1 MKASDNL
8 TTRETLCNYSYKSN
22 GLSITVLNSRN
33 LYCRL
38 EALCMS
44 IAKIAKR
51 AGGVDMNIIEN
62 CSSLKAI
69 TRAACQMCLREWD
82 EVWTMDDDKEARK
95 HLAYYIA
102 EFAFNC

>member
-1 MKASDNL
+1 MKQSANL
-8 TTRETLCNYSYKSN
+8 TTRETLSNYAYSSN
-22 GLSITVLNSRN
+22 GLSITVLNSRD

-44 IAKIAKR
+44 VAKIAKK
-51 AGGVDMNIIEN
+51 AGGLDMAIIEN
-62 CSSLKAI
+62 CSSLKSI
-69 TRAACQMCLREWD
+69 TRAARQMCLKEWD
-82 EVWTMDDDKEARK
+82 EVWTMEDDRNTRK

>member
-1 MKASDNL
+1 MKQSNNL
-8 TTRETLCNYSYKSN
+8 TTRETLCNYSYNSN
-22 GLSITVLNSRN
+22 GLSITVLFSRD

-38 EALCMS
+38 EALCIS

-51 AGGVDMNIIEN
+51 AGGLDMSIIEN

-69 TRAACQMCLREWD
+69 TRAARQMCLKEWN
-82 EVWTMDDDKEARK
+82 EVWTMEDDREARK

-102 EFAFNC
+102 EFAFYC

>member
-1 MKASDNL
+1 MKKSDNL
-8 TTRETLCNYSYKSN
+8 TTRETLCNYSYNSN

-38 EALCMS
+38 EALAIS
-44 IAKIAKR
+44 VAKIAKR
-51 AGGVDMNIIEN
+51 AGGLDMEIIEN
-62 CSSLKAI
+62 CSSLKSI
-69 TRAACQMCLREWD
+69 TRSARQMCLREWD
-82 EVWTMDDDKEARK
+82 EVWTMDQDREARR